1 MTVESS
7 IYNALKGL
15 VGNRVFPDVAP
26 LATVKPFITYI
37 QIGGE
42 AVSFLERAVPS
53 KQNGSFQIDCYA
65 DTRAATAALALQ
77 VESAMVTAT
86 TFQSKPVAAPSA
98 RYDSDM
104 LIYSSTQDFSVWS
117 DR

>member
-1 MTVESS
+1 MTIESS
-7 IYNALKGL
+7 IYTALKGL
-15 VGNRVFPDVAP
+15 VGNRCFPDVAP
-26 LATVKPFITYI
+26 LNTVKPFITYI

-42 AVSFLERAVPS
+42 VINFLENTVAS
-53 KQNGSFQIDCYA
+53 KQNGVFQIDVFA

-86 TFQSKPVAAPSA
+86 AFQARPVGAPAA

-117 DR
+117 NR